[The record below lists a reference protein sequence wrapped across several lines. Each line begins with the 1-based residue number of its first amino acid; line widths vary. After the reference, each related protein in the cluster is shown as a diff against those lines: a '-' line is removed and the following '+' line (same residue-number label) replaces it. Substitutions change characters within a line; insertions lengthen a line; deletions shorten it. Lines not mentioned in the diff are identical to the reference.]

1 MEERMAKSVL
11 LIGLGRFGYHMAER
25 MQELKDE
32 VLGVDIDEDKVEQ
45 CLSCLTSA
53 QIADATDENF
63 IRTLGVRNFDVCVVA
78 IGDNFQA
85 SLEVTALLKDF
96 GAQFVVSRAAGE
108 IHAKFLL
115 RNGADQVIYPERD
128 MARHAAVKYS
138 ANHVL
143 DFFQLTPEYAIY
155 EISAPKE
162 WMGKSIEELQV
173 RRKHHVNI
181 LAVRV
186 GETVDPVVS
195 PAYRFT
201 GQESIFILG
210 ASKEVKP
217 FL

>member
-1 MEERMAKSVL
+1 MAKSVL

-210 ASKEVKP
+210 TSKEVKP

>member
-1 MEERMAKSVL
+1 MAKSVL

-63 IRTLGVRNFDVCVVA
+63 IRTLGVRNFNVCVVA

>member
-1 MEERMAKSVL
+1 MAKSVL

-53 QIADATDENF
+53 QIADATGRELYPHPGGCW
-63 IRTLGVRNFDVCVVA
+63 RRVCCGYRGQLPGVSGGDGAAEGLWRPVCGVPC
-78 IGDNFQA
+78 G
-85 SLEVTALLKDF
+85 
-96 GAQFVVSRAAGE
+96 GG

-155 EISAPKE
+155 EISAPK
-162 WMGKSIEELQV
+162 G
-173 RRKHHVNI
+173 
-181 LAVRV
+181 
-186 GETVDPVVS
+186 VD
-195 PAYRFT
+195 
-201 GQESIFILG
+201 GQEH
-210 ASKEVKP
+210 
-217 FL
+217 